1 MCKYTLFH
9 FLCGGTKIKVAE
21 PCDQASTNYLGITF
35 CRNDPHPHT
44 EDYKTRDFVAPT
56 FGPGICSNMHCRE
69 IWGMIP
75 KCQAEKHL
83 TQDLVE
89 DDTPFDM
96 SPETC
101 QEREDIWARTMLD
114 EEQQM
119 DAYWTKWPLPVH
131 SMTLNA
137 KGWLFPQCFS
147 AAEWW
152 EIAQQCGVT
161 APSIDDIHWKELNP
175 KYLSQRALQYVTA
188 LYLPASVTDV
198 RRHET
203 PITTPMKQFFGPF
216 RIGEHTCRPATGFC
230 KTCGLYQ
237 SKNKKKGKKSA
248 PKNFS
253 QEDFEKRLE
262 SSEVYFE
269 ELKVVGPH
277 YKPLRPDLLS
287 FPIGVDN
294 QDMHADNKDLYC
306 QFHAQAM
313 CGTVIQAIDLSAAA
327 SSSNTHVIFDGE
339 IAAALPQ
346 LDTTLTLNGDPGEKL
361 SADSGYDGSYDAAFQ
376 ADLDRFMADVE
387 NGEYDMMDI

>member
-9 FLCGGTKIKVAE
+9 FLCGGTKIKVAQ

-35 CRNDPHPHT
+35 CRKDPHPHT
-44 EDYKTRDFVAPT
+44 DDYKTRPFVAPT

-75 KCQAEKHL
+75 KGQAEKHL
-83 TQDLVE
+83 RRDLVE

-96 SPETC
+96 SPEAC
-101 QEREDIWARTMLD
+101 QEREDVWARTLLD

-119 DAYWTKWPLPVH
+119 DAYWTKWPLPVR

-152 EIAQQCGVT
+152 DITQQCSVS

-216 RIGEHTCRPATGFC
+216 RIGEHTRRPPTGFC

-237 SKNKKKGKKSA
+237 SQHKGKKST
-248 PKNFS
+248 KNFS

-262 SSEVYFE
+262 SSSD
-269 ELKVVGPH
+269 ELKIVGPH

-287 FPIGVDN
+287 FPIGLEN
-294 QDMHADNKDLYC
+294 QEMHLDSQDLHF

-313 CGTVIQAIDLSAAA
+313 CGLQIRAIDRSAAA
-327 SSSNTHVIFDGE
+327 LSSDSRVILDE
-339 IAAALPQ
+339 EEVAAALPQ
-346 LDTTLTLNGDPGEKL
+346 LDTTLSGEAGEKL
-361 SADSGYDGSYDAAFQ
+361 SADSGFDGSFDEALQFEI
-376 ADLDRFMADVE
+376 DRFVADVE
-387 NGEYDMMDI
+387 NGDYDMMDV